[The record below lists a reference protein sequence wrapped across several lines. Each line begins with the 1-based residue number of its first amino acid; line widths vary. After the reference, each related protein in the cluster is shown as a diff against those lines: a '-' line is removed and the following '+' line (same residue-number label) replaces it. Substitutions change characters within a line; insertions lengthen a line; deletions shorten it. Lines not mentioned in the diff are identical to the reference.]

1 MGLLKKGLWKVAETE
16 LLETS
21 RSNWLLMNKLDCVK
35 WNGGSANDR
44 ELPESTN
51 SCQVNENKQ
60 AAIAH
65 SRMCSTIFHDR
76 PKTQG

>member
-21 RSNWLLMNKLDCVK
+21 RSNCLLMNKLNCVK
-35 WNGGSANDR
+35 WNGGSVNNR

-51 SCQVNENKQ
+51 SCQVNESKQ

-65 SRMCSTIFHDR
+65 LRMCSTTFCDR